1 MIERYF
7 HEKDGYN
14 PFLIEDNW
22 QVAQLNYLSKHG
34 LDDIDDVEV
43 HSQTDEVFV
52 LMKGTGVLIAADLTG
67 DEIVFECV
75 NMQQGVTYNIP
86 AGVWHNIAM
95 DKEASMIIVEKANTH
110 LNDCKHQP
118 LDEKTTQR
126 LYAEI
131 AELL

>member
-7 HEKDGYN
+7 HEKEGYN

-22 QVAQLNYLSKHG
+22 QVAQLNYLPKHG

-43 HSQTDEVFV
+43 HVQTDEVFV
-52 LMKGTGVLIAADLTG
+52 LTKGTGVLIAADLTG

-75 NMQQGVTYNIP
+75 NMQQGVTNNIP
-86 AGVWHNIAM
+86 AVVWHNIAM

-110 LNDCKHQP
+110 LNDCKHQL
-118 LDEKTTQR
+118 LDEKTAQR

-131 AELL
+131 AKLL